1 MQTNRYSTSA
11 IRQIEKTINQ
21 TDANIFKPIL
31 LADPPK
37 GFEGFFGK
45 GGDKKPNQTPKFQ
58 INFGGGGDKNSG
70 GQNSGDRK

>member
-1 MQTNRYSTSA
+1 MQTNRYTTSA
-11 IRQIEKTINQ
+11 TLKQLEKTINQ
-21 TDANIFKPIL
+21 SEASVFKPIL

-45 GGDKKPNQTPKFQ
+45 GGDKKPNQPPKFQ

-70 GQNSGDRK
+70 GQGEKK